1 MRLKKAQNQNHP
13 VLTFLKQ
20 KVCIQIKRFISFFL
34 CTCIFINIL
43 YKQHLYDK
51 RNLQLSVVF
60 FYMLRRVDDILAK
73 HLILILYSYCTNNS

>member
-20 KVCIQIKRFISFFL
+20 MVCIQIKRFISFFL

>member
-20 KVCIQIKRFISFFL
+20 TVCIQIKRFISFFL

-51 RNLQLSVVF
+51 RNLQLSVGF

-73 HLILILYSYCTNNS
+73 HLILILYSYGTNDS

>member
-20 KVCIQIKRFISFFL
+20 MVCIQIKRFISFFF

-51 RNLQLSVVF
+51 RNLQLSVGF
-60 FYMLRRVDDILAK
+60 FYMLRGVDDILAK

>member
-20 KVCIQIKRFISFFL
+20 MVCIQIKRFISFFL

-73 HLILILYSYCTNNS
+73 YLILILYSYCTNNS